1 MCIIQTKCGAKG
13 GSASL
18 TVNHSCCEGD
28 SWVENIRWQLYSGTE
43 RSSLHDDGVCEQAY
57 DRVCDETGGQ
67 RRRRMRAGVRPC
79 VQRNG
84 RSTTTAYASR
94 RTSVLVSTTEEFQLS
109 VIDIHRDVVC
119 GTIIII
125 SLVLYIYMYIVELPT
140 CFPKYPN

>member
-57 DRVCDETGGQ
+57 DRVSDETGGQ
-67 RRRRMRAGVRPC
+67 RRRRMRAGVRQC

-94 RTSVLVSTTEEFQLS
+94 RTT
-109 VIDIHRDVVC
+109 VC
-119 GTIIII
+119 NVTGGRQQRRMRAGVRSCVRRIGGQRRRR
-125 SLVLYIYMYIVELPT
+125 S
-140 CFPKYPN
+140 NGQ

>member
-57 DRVCDETGGQ
+57 DRVCDET
-67 RRRRMRAGVRPC
+67 AVNDDGVCEQAYDRVC
-79 VQRNG
+79 NETAVNDDGVCEQAYDRVQRNG

-94 RTSVLVSTTEEFQLS
+94 RSSVCATYRAVN
-109 VIDIHRDVVC
+109 DDVVAT
-119 GTIIII
+119 GSNVGGRLIA
-125 SLVLYIYMYIVELPT
+125 E
-140 CFPKYPN
+140 

>member
-13 GSASL
+13 GSTSL
-18 TVNHSCCEGD
+18 TANHSCCEGD

-67 RRRRMRAGVRPC
+67 RRRRMRAGVRQR

-94 RTSVLVSTTEEFQLS
+94 RSSVCATYRAVN
-109 VIDIHRDVVC
+109 DDVVATGSNDGC
-119 GTIIII
+119 RLIA
-125 SLVLYIYMYIVELPT
+125 E
-140 CFPKYPN
+140 